1 MKKNLIIT
9 KFKYTMLPY
18 KDEGIMKLG
27 KFIKNLNKKNNNDR
41 SYNKIS
47 NEYMSDDENNND
59 GFRS

>member
-27 KFIKNLNKKNNNDR
+27 KLMKNVNKKNKYDR

-47 NEYMSDDENNND
+47 NEYMNDD
-59 GFRS
+59 

>member
-1 MKKNLIIT
+1 
-9 KFKYTMLPY
+9 MLPY